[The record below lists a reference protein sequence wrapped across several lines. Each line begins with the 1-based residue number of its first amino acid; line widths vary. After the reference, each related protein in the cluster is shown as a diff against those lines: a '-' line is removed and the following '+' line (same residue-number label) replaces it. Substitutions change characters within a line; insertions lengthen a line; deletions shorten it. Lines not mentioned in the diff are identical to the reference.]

1 MANNEKAVT
10 TSTNAVKKE
19 TGKKLSFMQRV
30 KKWTREMKSELKKV
44 IWPSRKQTVNNSA
57 VALVVMAASAV
68 GIWVFDELAQYI
80 VKALITLAG

>member
-19 TGKKLSFMQRV
+19 SGKKLGFWKRV
-30 KKWTREMKSELKKV
+30 KKWCREMKSELKKV
-44 IWPSRKQTVNNSA
+44 IWPGRKQTVNNTA

-68 GIWVFDELAQYI
+68 GIWVFDELAQFI
-80 VKALITLAG
+80 VRALITLAG

>member
-19 TGKKLSFMQRV
+19 TGKKLGFGQRV
-30 KKWTREMKSELKKV
+30 KKWFREMKSELKKV
-44 IWPSRKQTVNNSA
+44 IWPGKKQTVNNTA

-68 GIWVFDELAQYI
+68 GIWVFDELAQFI
-80 VKALITLAG
+80 VRALITLAG

>member
-19 TGKKLSFMQRV
+19 DVKKLSFWKRV
-30 KKWTREMKSELKKV
+30 KKWCREMKSELKKV
-44 IWPSRKQTVNNSA
+44 IWPSKKQTVNNTA

-68 GIWVFDELAQYI
+68 GIWVFDELAQFI
-80 VKALITLAG
+80 VRALITLAG

>member
-19 TGKKLSFMQRV
+19 SGKKLSFGQRV
-30 KKWTREMKSELKKV
+30 KKWCREMKSELKKV
-44 IWPSRKQTVNNSA
+44 IWPSKKQTVNNTS

-68 GIWVFDELAQYI
+68 GIWVFDELAQFI
-80 VKALITLAG
+80 VRALVTLAG

>member
-30 KKWTREMKSELKKV
+30 KKWMREMKSELKKV
-44 IWPSRKQTVNNSA
+44 IWPTKKQTINNTL
-57 VALVVMAASAV
+57 VALVVMAVSAV
-68 GIWVFDELAQYI
+68 GIWVFDELAQFI
-80 VKALITLAG
+80 VRALITVAG

>member
-19 TGKKLSFMQRV
+19 SGKKLGFWQCV
-30 KKWTREMKSELKKV
+30 KKWCREMKSELKKV
-44 IWPSRKQTVNNSA
+44 IWPGRKQTVNNTA

-68 GIWVFDELAQYI
+68 GIWVFDELAQFI
-80 VKALITLAG
+80 VRALITLAG